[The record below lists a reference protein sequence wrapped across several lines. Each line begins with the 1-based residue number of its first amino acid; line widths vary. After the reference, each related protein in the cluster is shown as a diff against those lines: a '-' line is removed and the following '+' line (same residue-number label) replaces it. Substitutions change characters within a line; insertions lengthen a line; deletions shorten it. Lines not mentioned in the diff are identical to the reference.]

1 MFRGVT
7 KLNLDAKGRFAIPV
21 RYRDELQVL
30 CGDQLIV
37 TVDVDRC
44 LLVYP
49 KPQWETLE
57 ASLMQKGNM
66 DKRVRRLQRLLT
78 GYALDC
84 EMTAQ
89 GRVQLTPALREFAE
103 LDKQVVL
110 VGQGNKFELWDENRW
125 NELSMDWVKQE
136 QESDVASEALM
147 DISL

>member
-1 MFRGVT
+1 MFRGVS

-21 RYRDELQVL
+21 KYRDELQVL

-37 TVDVDRC
+37 TVDPDLC

-49 KPQWETLE
+49 KPHWEAIET
-57 ASLMQKGNM
+57 SLMQKSNM

-78 GYALDC
+78 GFAVDC

-89 GRVQLTPALREFAE
+89 GRIQLTPALREFAG

-110 VGQGNKFELWDENRW
+110 VGQGNKFELWDETRW
-125 NELSMDWVKQE
+125 HDLSMDWVKQE
-136 QESDVASEALM
+136 QDSDDLSEALM
-147 DISL
+147 DISI